1 MIQIEKRG
9 RVPKYRITCGN
20 CGTVFTCEK
29 VDLYPSYIDATKT
42 VTDCPLCR
50 MEVEIKP
57 EDEIKEEKCTQ

>member
-29 VDLYPSYIDATKT
+29 TDIYPSFSVYKN
-42 VTDCPLCR
+42 VVECPLCNAR
-50 MEVEIKP
+50 IEVLP
-57 EDEIKEEKCTQ
+57 EDEIEEGSK